1 MIEQIRKRDGDIVEF
16 DTARISNA
24 IFKASQSIGV
34 GDLNLARELSQKAL
48 EYLELMD
55 VDVPDIELVQD
66 VVEKVLIEEGQVKLA
81 KEFIIYR
88 YRRGLVRNDS
98 EIINCK
104 TVDKLLKKDIYLS
117 AQAIHVLNNSDDLNP
132 LGKLIFLD
140 RYSLKSPQSEMRV
153 GDLVIVIVKE
163 DAKYPKKELAIVLS
177 LEEKDIGKFYILSQ
191 DKEFSQSIW
200 KVDRPEESVMDSYK
214 RVAKAAASV
223 ETDEDK
229 AKEWKRNFVE
239 EMKNKRIQPAGRI
252 MAGANTDSEGN
263 YISNLTLYNC
273 YVLPSPPDSRGGI
286 IDTLKI
292 MIEVM
297 SRGGGVGLA
306 LSTLRPR
313 YSYVKGV
320 HGKSSGAV
328 SWGGI
333 YSYATGL
340 IEQGGSRRGALML
353 MLDDW
358 HPDIIEFIG
367 SKKKKGMIENANIS
381 VKVSDE
387 FMDKLKTDGTWT
399 LEYPDYEN
407 EKYTE
412 IYKKE
417 WDGDIRNWKKKGY
430 GTKVYKTIK
439 AKELWDLIISSAHSS
454 AEPGVVF
461 MERYNKMSNSWYF
474 NPVVCTNPCAE
485 QGLPPWGV
493 CNLGHL
499 HLASF
504 AKQKSTDAL
513 GKNYEMDWEQLKKS
527 AKVLVRFL
535 DNVIDLTPYHFKE
548 NEQNQ
553 KSERRVGCGTLGLAE
568 LLIKLRI
575 RYGSE
580 ESLTFIEKLYKTITK
595 EMYKA
600 SIDISK
606 EKGAFPKFDR
616 DKFIESRFVKQLSP
630 EIQSD
635 IYKHGIRNVTLTTQ
649 APTGTVGSMLG
660 TSTGI
665 EPYYA
670 FEYYQQSR
678 LGFHKV
684 LIPIAE
690 EAKQEDGSLP
700 NYFISAMELKPEDHV
715 RVQASVQKWTDSSIS
730 KTVNAPA
737 GFTVEQTKK
746 VYELGY
752 DLGCK
757 GLTVY
762 IDNSRTEQV
771 LSTSADTEHKNVRS
785 AEGNEES
792 REEVKVP
799 ETSRIIE
806 PDKNE
811 ENVVY
816 GSAVGNRCPACKQ
829 GTMVKI
835 GGCTECSNQC
845 GFKGSCEV

>member
-1 MIEQIRKRDGDIVEF
+1 MIEEIRNRQGDIVGF
-16 DTARISNA
+16 DTTRISNA

-34 GDLNLARELSQKAL
+34 GDLTLAKELSHKVL

-55 VDVPDIELVQD
+55 VDVPDIELIQD

-98 EIINCK
+98 EISNCK
-104 TVDKLLKKDIYLS
+104 TVDNLLKKDIYLS
-117 AQAIHVLNNSDDLNP
+117 AQAIHVLNNSDNLNP

-140 RYSLKSPQSEMRV
+140 RYSLNSPQSDIRV

-177 LEEKDIGKFYILSQ
+177 LEEKDLGKFHIISQ

-200 KVDRPEESVMDSYK
+200 KADRPEESIMDSYK
-214 RVAKAAASV
+214 RVAKAVASV
-223 ETDEDK
+223 EKDEE
-229 AKEWKRNFVE
+229 KEKELRNSFIE
-239 EMKNKRIQPAGRI
+239 EMKHKRIQPAGRI
-252 MAGANTDSEGN
+252 MAGANTDQEGN
-263 YISNLTLYNC
+263 YISSLTLYNC
-273 YVLPSPPDSRGGI
+273 YVVPSPPDSRGGI
-286 IDTLKI
+286 IDTLKT

-297 SRGGGVGLA
+297 SRGGGVGIS

-313 YSYVKGV
+313 YAYVKGV

-333 YSYATGL
+333 FSYATGL

-387 FMDKLKTDGTWT
+387 FMEKMKADGIWT

-412 IYKKE
+412 AYKTE
-417 WDGDIRNWKKKGY
+417 WDGDVRNWKKKGY
-430 GTKVYKTIK
+430 GTKVYKTVK

-474 NPVVCTNPCAE
+474 NDIVCTNPCAE

-499 HLASF
+499 YLASF
-504 AKQKSTDAL
+504 AKQKSTDAI
-513 GKNYEMDWEQLKKS
+513 GNNYEMDWEQLKKS
-527 AKVLVRFL
+527 ARVLVRLL

-568 LLIKLRI
+568 LLIKLRV

-580 ESLTFIEKLYKTITK
+580 ESLKFIEKLYQTITE
-595 EMYKA
+595 EMYRA
-600 SIDISK
+600 SVDIAK

-616 DKFIESRFVKQLSP
+616 DKFLESKFIKQLSA
-630 EIQSD
+630 EIQSE

-690 EAKQEDGSLP
+690 EAKQEDGTLP
-700 NYFISAMELKPEDHV
+700 NYFVSSMELTPENHV
-715 RVQASVQKWTDSSIS
+715 KVQATVQKWTDSSIS
-730 KTVNAPA
+730 KTVNVPSD
-737 GFTVEQTKK
+737 FTVEQTKK

-762 IDNSRTEQV
+762 VDNSRTEQI
-771 LSTSADTEHKNVRS
+771 LSTSAETEHKNVRS
-785 AEGNEES
+785 AEGQEEIK
-792 REEVKVP
+792 EEIKVP

-806 PDKNE
+806 TEKKED
-811 ENVVY
+811 NVVY
-816 GSAVGNRCPACKQ
+816 GAAVGNRCPSCKE